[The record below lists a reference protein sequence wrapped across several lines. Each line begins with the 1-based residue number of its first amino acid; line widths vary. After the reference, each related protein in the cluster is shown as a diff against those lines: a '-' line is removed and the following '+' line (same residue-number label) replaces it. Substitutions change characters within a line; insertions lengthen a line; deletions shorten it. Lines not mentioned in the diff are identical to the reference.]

1 MRREAARDGDDK
13 GKVGRKEIKTEKK
26 GWRDQRK
33 NLRERRSK
41 IINK

>member
-26 GWRDQRK
+26 DGEIRK
-33 NLRERRSK
+33 KIKERGSK